1 MTYCPLLVKIH
12 NFYEVMS
19 QNLVNLIITVSNL
32 FTMLSTK
39 MSFPSSNIVYIEIL
53 LQELL
58 PLVHEMLSLFARF
71 TL

>member
-53 LQELL
+53 IQELL